1 MLVDRIRELL
11 KEKNIYAKDMLSELG
26 INKDQLK
33 RWEDPNAT
41 IKPIYLNAIAAYLGT
56 TPEYLLGQSDDKTLP
71 LEELKGPDEKDT
83 EILSKYSRLSDELKQ
98 QARSYLDFLV
108 EKQENEGN
116 Q

>member
-1 MLVDRIRELL
+1 MFWENLIALCA
-11 KEKNIYAKDMLSELG
+11 KNE
-26 INKDQLK
+26 
-33 RWEDPNAT
+33 
-41 IKPIYLNAIAAYLGT
+41 T
-56 TPEYLLGQSDDKTLP
+56 TPSALVKKLSIANGAVTKWKNGAVPHQTTLHKIADYFGITVEQLVNDLP